1 MLDRSK
7 VAAGAT
13 GLETSRKEK
22 KKSREQT
29 ADRKRDRTGR
39 FSPQGRRQE
48 GPTSKKQEAA

>member
-1 MLDRSK
+1 MDRSK